1 LSNALARAFI
11 DVIVSHGMSQSILDD
26 FSNVKLGDVRLDR
39 RLSAIVAQASVE
51 SAGTIT
57 GTFKTEAAR
66 EGAYRFLGNEAV
78 DPEILRQGAASAGF
92 RRAGG
97 LPFVFVPCDASTLT
111 LASVPDES
119 EMGPVGNTWSS
130 DLGVQVMSGIIVSPE
145 GVTLGPAGQ
154 VYWARERQERRS
166 RTRDRGGKGVKKA
179 TNRPIG
185 EKETVHWGTVMEQS
199 IESAKEAE
207 FKGQLWFQ
215 LDAGADFAHL
225 LASATL
231 MPQWVTVRCKNPR
244 ALFDQEGLVAEN
256 ILKSQPVGRMV
267 VCVPGNGTRSPR
279 EATLELR
286 YGEVVLKLKPRG
298 DGGTVPAPLY
308 AVHAREV
315 SPVPA
320 GEEPI
325 DWLLLTNKPG
335 STLEDAKLV
344 VFGYSTRWRIEEVH
358 KTWKSVTKIE
368 ESGLE
373 SVHSLSV
380 WAIILFSAAIR
391 IERLKYF
398 ARAQPEAPATVE
410 FEPHEVEALHILRG
424 VKGPRSGQLTIATAV
439 RWVADLGGYMNP
451 KKGPPGSI
459 TIGRGLRHLR
469 MFAAGLQAGQNL

>member
-1 LSNALARAFI
+1 
-11 DVIVSHGMSQSILDD
+11 MSPSIALDD
-26 FSNVKLGDVRLDR
+26 FSLVQLGDVRLDR
-39 RLSAIVAQASVE
+39 RLTAMVAQASVE

-57 GTFKTEAAR
+57 GTFKAEAAR
-66 EGAYRFLGNEAV
+66 EGVYRFLRNEVV
-78 DPEILRQGAASAGF
+78 DPETLRQAAACAGF
-92 RRAGG
+92 RRAGD
-97 LPFVFVPCDASTLT
+97 LPYVFVPCDASTLT

-130 DLGVQVMSGIIVSPE
+130 DLGLQVMSGIIVSPK

-154 VYWARERQERRS
+154 IYWARERQERHSRS
-166 RTRDRGGKGVKKA
+166 RQTGAKRVKKA
-179 TNRPIG
+179 ANRPIG
-185 EKETVHWGTVMEQS
+185 TKETAHWGTVMEQA
-199 IESAKEAE
+199 IESAKEAQFE
-207 FKGQLWFQ
+207 GQLWFQ

-231 MPQWVTVRCKNPR
+231 LSQWVTVRCKNPR
-244 ALFDQEGLVAEN
+244 TLFEQEGLLVEN
-256 ILKSQPVGRMV
+256 VLKAQPAGQTVIS
-267 VCVPGNGTRSPR
+267 VPGNGVRPPR

-286 YGEVVLKLKPRG
+286 YVEVVLKLKPRG
-298 DGGTVPAPLY
+298 DGGIIPAPLY

-373 SVHSLSV
+373 SVHSLSI
-380 WAIILFSAAIR
+380 WAIILFSTAIR

-398 ARAQPEAPATVE
+398 ARAEPEASATVE
-410 FEPHEVEALHILRG
+410 LEPHEIDALHVLRRS
-424 VKGPRSGQLTIATAV
+424 KTPRSGGQLTIATAV
-439 RWVADLGGYMNP
+439 RWIADLGGYMNP

-459 TIGRGLRHLR
+459 TIARGLSHLR
-469 MFAAGLQAGQNL
+469 LFADGLQAGKKL